1 MMQLIGGACC
11 TSMIQ
16 ALQNQRNF
24 MPRYLLSL
32 FAFIAFAFAAS
43 GAEAQKFN
51 LVESVLNDP
60 ATPVGGNP
68 KGDVSIVAFLDYNC
82 PYCRKATPDLDKVVA
97 ADGHVKVIYKDWPIL
112 APSSVVAAKVAIA
125 ANYQGKYQQAHD
137 ALMAIKLRPVTLPAI
152 KAAVQSAGV
161 DIAQL
166 DKDLAAHNADIG
178 ALLQRNIAEADA
190 LHLQGTPVF
199 LVGPYLIAG
208 GLDEAGFRGAVAKAR
223 AAK

>member
-1 MMQLIGGACC
+1 
-11 TSMIQ
+11 
-16 ALQNQRNF
+16 
-24 MPRYLLSL
+24 MPRYLLTL
-32 FAFIAFAFAAS
+32 VALIAFACAAP
-43 GAEAQKFN
+43 GAKAQQKFN
-51 LVESVLNDP
+51 LVESILNDP

-68 KGDVSIVAFLDYNC
+68 KGDITIVTFLDYNC
-82 PYCRKATPDLDKVVA
+82 PYCRKATPDLDRFIA
-97 ADGHVKVIYKDWPIL
+97 ADGKVKVIYKDWPIL

-137 ALMAIKLRPVTLPAI
+137 ALMAIKLRPATLPLI
-152 KAAVQSAGV
+152 KAAVQSAGIDV
-161 DIAQL
+161 AQL
-166 DKDLAAHNADIG
+166 DKDLAAHNSDIG

-208 GLDEAGFRGAVAKAR
+208 NLDESGFRNAVAKAR